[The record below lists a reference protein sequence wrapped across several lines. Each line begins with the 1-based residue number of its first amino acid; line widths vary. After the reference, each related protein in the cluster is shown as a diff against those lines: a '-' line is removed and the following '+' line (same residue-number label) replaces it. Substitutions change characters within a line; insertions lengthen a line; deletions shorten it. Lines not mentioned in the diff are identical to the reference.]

1 MILETYQ
8 SKQVLDILKSGEI
21 YRAYPSIS
29 FKGEYAAL
37 IKMLDL
43 NCECPVFTV
52 VKGRKQNSH
61 GRVSSSVKLILD
73 VPDDKIKLT
82 EFSVWADFMYCFKFT
97 KPSDFTKLRPDC
109 NEISIRKY
117 MGIMDDIKN
126 QRPIESY
133 HYPQAILEYIDPKWL
148 IDYKTFSSRA
158 SHVKSETWDLLE
170 KITNIFRK

>member
-52 VKGRKQNSH
+52 VKGRKQNSQ

-82 EFSVWADFMYCFKFT
+82 EFGVWADFMYCFKFT
-97 KPSDFTKLRPDC
+97 KQNDFTKLRPDC
-109 NEISIRKY
+109 NEIPVRKFVSIMEDLKT
-117 MGIMDDIKN
+117 
-126 QRPIESY
+126 QRPLESY

-148 IDYKTFSSRA
+148 LDYKIIN
-158 SHVKSETWDLLE
+158 SHAKNSTWDFFE